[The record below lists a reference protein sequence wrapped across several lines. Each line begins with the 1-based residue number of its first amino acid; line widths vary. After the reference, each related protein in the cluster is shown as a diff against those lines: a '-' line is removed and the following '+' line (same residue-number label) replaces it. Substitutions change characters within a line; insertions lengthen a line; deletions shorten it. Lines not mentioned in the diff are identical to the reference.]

1 VAPKHFV
8 AGLMAALVLAACSGE
23 PDAEAGP
30 DIAALRARNDSIR
43 QARAASAAAAAATP
57 RESSAAATTPL
68 AGDSA
73 AAGAAAADSTADSA
87 AGRPREAEIQ
97 RETFVYAGGT
107 RDPFASLVN
116 QKSSGPEIVDLQ
128 VVGIYQN
135 LEAPAQ
141 SIAVVREK
149 GSSKRHKLRVG
160 DQIGRLR
167 VARVGARDVVFSV
180 LDFGYERQET
190 LSLRKQEDD
199 TP

>member
-8 AGLMAALVLAACSGE
+8 TGLMAALVLAACSGE

-43 QARAASAAAAAATP
+43 QARAAAPAAATAAAETAAP
-57 RESSAAATTPL
+57 RESSAAARTPL
-68 AGDSA
+68 AADSG
-73 AAGAAAADSTADSA
+73 AAGDTA

-97 RETFVYAGGT
+97 RETFVYSGGT

-141 SIAVVREK
+141 SIAVIREK